1 MKRTIFLNG
10 RRRTLRA
17 LMFGAAVALFSVP
30 VAQANHQFG
39 DALDRAKNDKVQV
52 IPYLS
57 HGIGVSTQPD
67 VVARLLAE
75 AAENNVATSR
85 EKVEGLVAMLP
96 AEDVKAIEQSLSGG
110 SVTRSVYFRAD
121 DFAPP
126 RTVSVSAATA
136 TGVDWSETAMWLA
149 VGLAG
154 ALGLLGAAL
163 VANRSRVRMA
173 HS

>member
-57 HGIGVSTQPD
+57 HGIGVSAQPD
-67 VVARLLAE
+67 LVDRLVAQ
-75 AAENNVATSR
+75 AAQNNVTSSR
-85 EKVEGLVAMLP
+85 EKVEGLLAMLP
-96 AEDVKAIEQSLSGG
+96 PEDVKAIEQSLSGG
-110 SVTRSVYFRAD
+110 SATRSVYFRAD

-126 RTVSVSAATA
+126 RNVEVSAATGA
-136 TGVDWSETAMWLA
+136 GVDWSETAIWLA

-154 ALGLLGAAL
+154 ALGLLGLGL

>member
-1 MKRTIFLNG
+1 MKRTIFSNG

-17 LMFGAAVALFSVP
+17 LMFGAAVALLSVP

-39 DALDRAKNDKVQV
+39 DAVDRAKADAV
-52 IPYLS
+52 
-57 HGIGVSTQPD
+57 VSSQPVDPAAGSLACTASSCTQG
-67 VVARLLAE
+67 
-75 AAENNVATSR
+75 AAV
-85 EKVEGLVAMLP
+85 LP
-96 AEDVKAIEQSLSGG
+96 LEDLKAIEES
-110 SVTRSVYFRAD
+110 SVRSVYHRAD

-126 RTVSVSAATA
+126 RNVTVPAATA

-163 VANRSRVRMA
+163 LANRSRVRMA

>member
-30 VAQANHQFG
+30 VAQADPGYNF
-39 DALDRAKNDKVQV
+39 DNKVQV

-57 HGIGVSTQPD
+57 HGIGVSAQPN
-67 VVARLLAE
+67 VVDRLLAE
-75 AAENNVATSR
+75 AARNNVATSR
-85 EKVEGLVAMLP
+85 DKVEGLVALLP

-110 SVTRSVYFRAD
+110 SATGSVYFRAD

-126 RTVSVSAATA
+126 RNVEVSVASA

-154 ALGLLGAAL
+154 ALGLLGLGL
-163 VANRSRVRMA
+163 VANRSRARMA

>member
-17 LMFGAAVALFSVP
+17 LMFGAAVALLAVP
-30 VAQANHQFG
+30 VAQAQLA
-39 DALDRAKNDKVQV
+39 DASDRGKKDVLV

-57 HGIGVSTQPD
+57 QGDLAPALAHDMDDS
-67 VVARLLAE
+67 VVCTISGCVPRT
-75 AAENNVATSR
+75 V
-85 EKVEGLVAMLP
+85 GLP
-96 AEDVKAIEQSLSGG
+96 NEDLKAIQGG
-110 SVTRSVYFRAD
+110 PAYFRAD

-126 RTVSVSAATA
+126 RNVEVSVASG
-136 TGVDWSETAMWLA
+136 GVDWSETGIWLA

-154 ALGLLGAAL
+154 ALGLLGLGL
-163 VANRSRVRMA
+163 VANRSRVRVA

>member
-17 LMFGAAVALFSVP
+17 LMFGVAVALLAVP
-30 VAQANHQFG
+30 VAQADPGYNF
-39 DALDRAKNDKVQV
+39 DNKVQV

-57 HGIGVSTQPD
+57 HGIGVSAQPD
-67 VVARLLAE
+67 VVDRLLAQ
-75 AAENNVATSR
+75 AAQSNVATSR
-85 EKVEGLVAMLP
+85 EQVEGLVAMLP

-110 SVTRSVYFRAD
+110 SATRSVYFRAD

-126 RTVSVSAATA
+126 RNVEVSAASGA
-136 TGVDWSETAMWLA
+136 GVGWSETAIWLA

-154 ALGLLGAAL
+154 ALGLLGLGL
-163 VANRSRVRMA
+163 VATRGRVRMA

>member
-17 LMFGAAVALFSVP
+17 LVFGAAVALLSVP
-30 VAQANHQFG
+30 VAQG
-39 DALDRAKNDKVQV
+39 DPGYNFDNKVKV

-57 HGIGVSTQPD
+57 QGLLVGPGLAHDMDESVICNASGCLQRSDVAVASDGI
-67 VVARLLAE
+67 VVATGQDAADRLMAE
-75 AAENNVATSR
+75 PLSR
-85 EKVEGLVAMLP
+85 
-96 AEDVKAIEQSLSGG
+96 LSGTG
-110 SVTRSVYFRAD
+110 SE
-121 DFAPP
+121 AP
-126 RTVSVSAATA
+126 AAKA
-136 TGVDWSETAMWLA
+136 SGIEWSETAIWLA

-154 ALGLLGAAL
+154 ALGLLGLGL

>member
-17 LMFGAAVALFSVP
+17 LVLGAAVALFSVP

-39 DALDRAKNDKVQV
+39 DALDRAKNDVKV

-57 HGIGVSTQPD
+57 QGIVIAEGQDAIDRLMAEALNGVSPT
-67 VVARLLAE
+67 
-75 AAENNVATSR
+75 T
-85 EKVEGLVAMLP
+85 
-96 AEDVKAIEQSLSGG
+96 
-110 SVTRSVYFRAD
+110 SVYFRAD

-126 RTVSVSAATA
+126 RNVTVHAASG
-136 TGVDWSETAMWLA
+136 GVDWSETAVWLA

-154 ALGLLGAAL
+154 ALGLLGLGL

>member
-39 DALDRAKNDKVQV
+39 DALRAKNDKVQV

-57 HGIGVSTQPD
+57 HGIGVSTQSD

-136 TGVDWSETAMWLA
+136 TGVDWSETAIWLA

-154 ALGLLGAAL
+154 ALGLLGLGL
-163 VANRSRVRMA
+163 VANRNRVRMA